1 MKHVVIVKV
10 VAVEIAFV
18 GHLQELMMTREDQ
31 HQRKETMGIKRIAL
45 LSQEI
50 DPVKEKEIK
59 DTKVAVM

>member
-1 MKHVVIVKV
+1 MKNVVIVKV
-10 VAVEIAFV
+10 VAVEIAIV

-31 HQRKETMGIKRIAL
+31 HQKKDTMGIKSITL

-59 DTKVAVM
+59 DTKRVVM